1 MEGANG
7 KHFTTNQYALIVVGK
22 AEKQWPF
29 IACSNAKFTTVCSLY
44 YCYLALTDNKKAE
57 FQRYTKTMADEDLP
71 LPTKPFLISKI
82 TDINNLINHKWTE
95 EEINEKL
102 RRSGVTQSRFAH
114 IEREDVLRRRKAAED
129 RGDESSIAKLD
140 AELAAL
146 DGPKLA
152 FGTKL
157 HKPIPEAPRKELSQ
171 QDRLAELNRINR
183 KKNIEEVRKA
193 QRAERKAQLLAAK
206 AVERGEAVQDPFARV
221 QTRAKT
227 HHDVNKD
234 TLAPPKLNRALDDLF
249 EAGSNASRAGTPI
262 SNGANTPKRSVTP
275 KPPRANTPLKA
286 GGLPTIG
293 TRNMDDDIIGA
304 MDLGI
309 EIDI

>member
-1 MEGANG
+1 M
-7 KHFTTNQYALIVVGK
+7 FLR
-22 AEKQWPF
+22 
-29 IACSNAKFTTVCSLY
+29 S
-44 YCYLALTDNKKAE
+44 TDFSKAE

-71 LPTKPFLISKI
+71 LPTKPSLISKVR
-82 TDINNLINHKWTE
+82 DIDNLLNHSWTE

-102 RRSGVTQSRFAH
+102 RRSGVLQSRFAH
-114 IEREDVLRRRKAAED
+114 IEREDIARRRKVAAD
-129 RGDESSIAKLD
+129 RGDESAIAKLD
-140 AELAAL
+140 AELALL

-157 HKPIPEAPRKELSQ
+157 HKPVPENPKQEITQ
-171 QDRLAELNRINR
+171 QERLAELNRINR
-183 KKNIEEVRKA
+183 KKNVEEVRKA
-193 QRAERKAQLLAAK
+193 QRAERKAQMLAAK

-227 HHDVNKD
+227 HYDVNKD
-234 TLAPPKLNRALDDLF
+234 TLALPKPTRVLDDLF
-249 EAGSNASRAGTPI
+249 DGGSNTSRAGTPM
-262 SNGANTPKRSVTP
+262 SNGGNTPKRAVTP
-275 KPPRANTPLKA
+275 KPPRANVPLK
-286 GGLPTIG
+286 GLPTIA

>member
-1 MEGANG
+1 MAMG
-7 KHFTTNQYALIVVGK
+7 FTNTS
-22 AEKQWPF
+22 E
-29 IACSNAKFTTVCSLY
+29 
-44 YCYLALTDNKKAE
+44 AE
-57 FQRYTKTMADEDLP
+57 FQTYAKAMAEDDLP
-71 LPTKPFLISKI
+71 LPTKPVLISKVG
-82 TDINNLINHKWTE
+82 DINKLLNHSWTE
-95 EEINEKL
+95 EEINQKL
-102 RRSGVTQSRFAH
+102 KRQGVLQSRFAH
-114 IEREDVLRRRKAAED
+114 IEREDISRRRKIAVD
-129 RGDESSIAKLD
+129 RGDESAIAKLD

-157 HKPIPEAPRKELSQ
+157 HKAAPEAPKQEMSQ
-171 QDRLAELNRINR
+171 QERLAELNRINR

-193 QRAERKAQLLAAK
+193 QRAERKAQILAAK

-227 HHDVNKD
+227 HYDVNKD
-234 TLAPPKLNRALDDLF
+234 NLGSLKPPHSLDDLF
-249 EAGSNASRAGTPI
+249 DGGSNTSRAGTPM
-262 SNGANTPKRSVTP
+262 SNGANTPKRAVTP
-275 KPPRANTPLKA
+275 KPPQAKA
-286 GGLPTIG
+286 PPKVGGLPTIG

>member
-1 MEGANG
+1 MCP
-7 KHFTTNQYALIVVGK
+7 TNISKV
-22 AEKQWPF
+22 
-29 IACSNAKFTTVCSLY
+29 
-44 YCYLALTDNKKAE
+44 E
-57 FQRYTKTMADEDLP
+57 FQRYTKTMAEENLP
-71 LPTKPFLISKI
+71 LPTKPFLFSKV
-82 TDINNLINHKWTE
+82 TDINKLINHSWTE

-102 RRSGVTQSRFAH
+102 KRQGILQSRFAH
-114 IEREDVLRRRKAAED
+114 IEREDIARRRKVALD
-129 RGDESSIAKLD
+129 RGDESAIAKLD

-157 HKPIPEAPRKELSQ
+157 HKSTVEAPKQEMSQ
-171 QDRLAELNRINR
+171 QERLAELNRINR

-227 HHDVNKD
+227 HHDVHKD
-234 TLAPPKLNRALDDLF
+234 TLASLKPGRALDDLF
-249 EAGSNASRAGTPI
+249 EGGSNTSRAGTPM
-262 SNGANTPKRSVTP
+262 SNGANTPKRAVTP
-275 KPPRANTPLKA
+275 KPPRAMVPLKV

-293 TRNMDDDIIGA
+293 SRNMDDDIIGA

>member
-1 MEGANG
+1 
-7 KHFTTNQYALIVVGK
+7 
-22 AEKQWPF
+22 
-29 IACSNAKFTTVCSLY
+29 
-44 YCYLALTDNKKAE
+44 
-57 FQRYTKTMADEDLP
+57 MADEDLP
-71 LPTKPFLISKI
+71 LPTKPNLISKNG
-82 TDINNLINHKWTE
+82 DINNLLNHSWTE

-102 RRSGVTQSRFAH
+102 RRQGVLQSRFAH
-114 IEREDVLRRRKAAED
+114 IEREDIAKRRKIALE
-129 RGDESSIAKLD
+129 RGDESAIAKLD
-140 AELAAL
+140 AELATL

-157 HKPIPEAPRKELSQ
+157 HKPAAEAPKQEMTQ
-171 QDRLAELNRINR
+171 QQRLAELNRINR

-193 QRAERKAQLLAAK
+193 QRAERKAQLAAAN

-227 HHDVNKD
+227 HYDVNKD
-234 TLAPPKLNRALDDLF
+234 TLASLKPPNPLDDLF
-249 EAGSNASRAGTPI
+249 DGGSNTSRAGTPL
-262 SNGANTPKRSVTP
+262 SNGANTPKRAVTP
-275 KPPRANTPLKA
+275 KPARANTPLKA